1 MWFWEAARII
11 TYTIGVILG
20 CNSRYKN
27 KEINYRILIKYA
39 RDDIAWKLFQ
49 NNVTMRENK
58 IQNFFLWSLMER
70 GLKITCTCH
79 QAKIAICCLE
89 KMHSI
94 PIMECVVWLLQYLVI
109 IVICVGVVFTL
120 IFHIGTKES
129 STGEA
134 SDASGRELSLSVRR
148 RMYVRCWLK
157 TPQFYIVSLR
167 TGHHF

>member
-1 MWFWEAARII
+1 M
-11 TYTIGVILG
+11 
-20 CNSRYKN
+20 SSSKN
-27 KEINYRILIKYA
+27 
-39 RDDIAWKLFQ
+39 RDMLSA
-49 NNVTMRENK
+49 N
-58 IQNFFLWSLMER
+58 LMEN
-70 GLKITCTCH
+70 
-79 QAKIAICCLE
+79 
-89 KMHSI
+89 MHSI

-120 IFHIGTKES
+120 IFHVGTKES

-167 TGHHF
+167 TGHHFKIPEIQFCSDFHSHFTVSFFIGRLRPIHWPLFVLGPVYWSKTDIQSSTL